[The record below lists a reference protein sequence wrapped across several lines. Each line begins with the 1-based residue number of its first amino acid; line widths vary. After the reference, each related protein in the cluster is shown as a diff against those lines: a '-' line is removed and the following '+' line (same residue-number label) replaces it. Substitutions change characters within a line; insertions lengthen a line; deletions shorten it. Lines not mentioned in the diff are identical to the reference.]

1 MSEFFLDPV
10 VFVDIIRNATLPGA
24 AGGLVAFLLAYLR
37 EHYRN
42 NKHFAKAMSEIV
54 GGMIVAS
61 FLAPQLFSTRIVL
74 MSFLIGVSW
83 SMVIQAAR
91 TRITQFVEVAL
102 GDPPSGRKEGS

>member
-1 MSEFFLDPV
+1 MFEVLLDSV
-10 VFVDIIRNATLPGA
+10 VFVDTIRYATLPGA

-61 FLAPQLFSTRIVL
+61 FLAPQMFSTRIVL

-83 SMVIQAAR
+83 SVVIQAAR
-91 TRITQFVEVAL
+91 NRITRFVEAAL
-102 GDPPSGRKEGS
+102 GDSPSGRKEDN